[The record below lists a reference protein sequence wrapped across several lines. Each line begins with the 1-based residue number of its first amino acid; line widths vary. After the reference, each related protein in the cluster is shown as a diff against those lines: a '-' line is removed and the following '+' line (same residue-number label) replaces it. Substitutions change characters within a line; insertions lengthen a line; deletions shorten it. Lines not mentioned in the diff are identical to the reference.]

1 MPRSNNPVA
10 ACPPDQSITPLL
22 TGELFYLEIYYG
34 IRSIVCKAFRI
45 PARKI
50 IMGKTPAT
58 SIFLGLFLGAVLG
71 SGIGMLGGNVIH
83 GLQLGALTGV
93 FLGWIL
99 TSPALQE

>member
-1 MPRSNNPVA
+1 
-10 ACPPDQSITPLL
+10 
-22 TGELFYLEIYYG
+22 
-34 IRSIVCKAFRI
+34 
-45 PARKI
+45 
-50 IMGKTPAT
+50 MGKTPAT